1 MAEVLVFNKEMRQA
15 VERGALE
22 AELLEIALRSGMT
35 TLQQSAVDKL
45 VQGVTTV
52 EEIIRT
58 VYSVDMEGDV

>member
-1 MAEVLVFNKEMRQA
+1 
-15 VERGALE
+15 
-22 AELLEIALRSGMT
+22 
-35 TLQQSAVDKL
+35 VDKL